1 MKRLIPIAI
10 LVLVLTTG
18 CLRKP
23 EHYESMRNM
32 ETAESVEHE
41 SKEQAKPEDSK
52 PEETTEKPSEENTDS
67 NKPEESTENKTMK
80 VTTDVLNMRSEA
92 STNSSIVTK
101 LKKDDELKV
110 IEETKDDNGTTWV
123 KVDFNGQV
131 GFVSKEFLGE

>member
-23 EHYESMRNM
+23 EHYESMRNT
-32 ETAESVEHE
+32 ETAESVENE
-41 SKEQAKPEDSK
+41 STEQTKPEDSK
-52 PEETTEKPSEENTDS
+52 PEQPAEKPSEENTDS
-67 NKPEESTENKTMK
+67 NKPEEATENKTMK

-101 LKKDDELKV
+101 LKKNDELKV
-110 IEETKDDNGTTWV
+110 IEETKNDDGTTWV

>member
-41 SKEQAKPEDSK
+41 STEQTKPEDSK
-52 PEETTEKPSEENTDS
+52 PEQPAQKPSEENTDS
-67 NKPEESTENKTMK
+67 NKPEESTEKKTMK
-80 VTTDVLNMRSEA
+80 VTADILNLRSEA

>member
-23 EHYESMRNM
+23 EHYESMRNT
-32 ETAESVEHE
+32 EVAESVENE
-41 SKEQAKPEDSK
+41 STEQAKPEDSK
-52 PEETTEKPSEENTDS
+52 PEETTEKPSEENNDS
-67 NKPEESTENKTMK
+67 NKPEESTEKKTMK

-92 STNSSIVTK
+92 STNSDVVTK
-101 LKKDDELKV
+101 LKKNDELKV
-110 IEETKDDNGTTWV
+110 IEETKDDDGATWV

>member
-23 EHYESMRNM
+23 EHYESMRNT
-32 ETAESVEHE
+32 ETAESVENE
-41 SKEQAKPEDSK
+41 STEQTKPEDSK
-52 PEETTEKPSEENTDS
+52 PEQPAEKPSEENTAS
-67 NKPEESTENKTMK
+67 NKPEESTEKKTMK
-80 VTTDVLNMRSEA
+80 VTADILNLRSEA
-92 STNSSIVTK
+92 STNSDIVTK

-110 IEETKDDNGTTWV
+110 IEETKDDDGATWV

>member
-1 MKRLIPIAI
+1 MKRLIPIVI

-23 EHYESMRNM
+23 ERYESMRNT
-32 ETAESVEHE
+32 EITESVEGE
-41 SKEQAKPEDSK
+41 STEQAKPEDSK
-52 PEETTEKPSEENTDS
+52 SEETTEKPSEENTDS
-67 NKPEESTENKTMK
+67 NKPEESTEKTMK
-80 VTTDVLNMRSEA
+80 VTADILNMRSEA
-92 STNSSIVTK
+92 STNSDIVTK

-110 IEETKDDNGTTWV
+110 IEETKDDDGATWV

>member
-23 EHYESMRNM
+23 EHYESMRNT
-32 ETAESVEHE
+32 EVTESVENE
-41 SKEQAKPEDSK
+41 STEQAKPEDSK
-52 PEETTEKPSEENTDS
+52 PEETTEKPSEENADS
-67 NKPEESTENKTMK
+67 NKPEESTEKTMK
-80 VTTDVLNMRSEA
+80 VTADILNMRSEA
-92 STNSSIVTK
+92 STNSDIVTK

-110 IEETKDDNGTTWV
+110 IEETKDDDGATWV

>member
-23 EHYESMRNM
+23 ERYESMRNM
-32 ETAESVEHE
+32 ETAESVENE
-41 SKEQAKPEDSK
+41 STEQTKPEDSK
-52 PEETTEKPSEENTDS
+52 PEQSAEKPSKENTDS
-67 NKPEESTENKTMK
+67 NKPEESTEKKTMK
-80 VTTDVLNMRSEA
+80 VTTDILNLRSEA

>member
-32 ETAESVEHE
+32 DTTESVENE
-41 SKEQAKPEDSK
+41 STEQTKPEDSK
-52 PEETTEKPSEENTDS
+52 PEDTAEKPASENTDS
-67 NKPEESTENKTMK
+67 NKPEESTEKKTMK

-92 STNSSIVTK
+92 STNSDVVTK

>member
-23 EHYESMRNM
+23 ERYESMRNM
-32 ETAESVEHE
+32 ETPESVENE
-41 SKEQAKPEDSK
+41 STEQAKPEDSK
-52 PEETTEKPSEENTDS
+52 PEQPEQKPSEENTDS
-67 NKPEESTENKTMK
+67 NKPEESTEKKTMK
-80 VTTDVLNMRSEA
+80 VTTDILNLRSEA

-123 KVDFNGQV
+123 KVDYNGQV

>member
-23 EHYESMRNM
+23 EHYESMRNT
-32 ETAESVEHE
+32 EVTESVGNE
-41 SKEQAKPEDSK
+41 STEQAKPEDSK

-67 NKPEESTENKTMK
+67 NKPEESTEKTMK

-92 STNSSIVTK
+92 STNSDIVTK
-101 LKKDDELKV
+101 LNKDDELKV
-110 IEETKDDNGTTWV
+110 IEETKDDDGATWV

>member
-23 EHYESMRNM
+23 ERYESMRNM
-32 ETAESVEHE
+32 ETAESVENE
-41 SKEQAKPEDSK
+41 STEQAKPEDSK
-52 PEETTEKPSEENTDS
+52 PEQPEQKPSEENTDS
-67 NKPEESTENKTMK
+67 NKPEESTEKKTMK
-80 VTTDVLNMRSEA
+80 VTTDILNLRSEA

-101 LKKDDELKV
+101 LKKNDELKV
-110 IEETKDDNGTTWV
+110 IEETKNDDGTTWV

>member
-23 EHYESMRNM
+23 EHYESMRNT
-32 ETAESVEHE
+32 EVTESVENE
-41 SKEQAKPEDSK
+41 STEQTKPEDSK

-67 NKPEESTENKTMK
+67 NKPGESTEKTMK

-92 STNSSIVTK
+92 STNSDIVTK

-110 IEETKDDNGTTWV
+110 IEETKDDDGATWV

>member
-23 EHYESMRNM
+23 EHYESMRNT
-32 ETAESVEHE
+32 EVAESVENE
-41 SKEQAKPEDSK
+41 STEQAKPEDSK
-52 PEETTEKPSEENTDS
+52 PEETTEKPASENTDS
-67 NKPEESTENKTMK
+67 NKPEESTEKKTMK
-80 VTTDVLNMRSEA
+80 VTADILNLRSEA

>member
-23 EHYESMRNM
+23 EHYESMRN
-32 ETAESVEHE
+32 TKIAESVEGE
-41 SKEQAKPEDSK
+41 STEQAKPEDSK
-52 PEETTEKPSEENTDS
+52 PEQPAEKPSEENTDS
-67 NKPEESTENKTMK
+67 NKPEESTEKTMK
-80 VTTDVLNMRSEA
+80 VTTDILNLRSEA

-101 LKKDDELKV
+101 LKKNDELKV
-110 IEETKDDNGTTWV
+110 IEETKDDDGVTWV

-131 GFVSKEFLGE
+131 GFASKEFLGE

>member
-23 EHYESMRNM
+23 EHYESMRNT
-32 ETAESVEHE
+32 EVAESVEQE
-41 SKEQAKPEDSK
+41 STEQAKPEDSK
-52 PEETTEKPSEENTDS
+52 PEDTTEKPASENTDS
-67 NKPEESTENKTMK
+67 NKPEESTEKKTMK

-110 IEETKDDNGTTWV
+110 IEETKDGDGATWV

>member
-32 ETAESVEHE
+32 ETAESVENE
-41 SKEQAKPEDSK
+41 STEQAKPEDSK
-52 PEETTEKPSEENTDS
+52 PEQPEQKPSKENTDS
-67 NKPEESTENKTMK
+67 NKPEESTEKKTMK
-80 VTTDVLNMRSEA
+80 VTTDILNLRSEA

>member
-23 EHYESMRNM
+23 EHYESMRNT
-32 ETAESVEHE
+32 EVTESVENE
-41 SKEQAKPEDSK
+41 STEQAKPEDSK
-52 PEETTEKPSEENTDS
+52 PEQPAEKPSEENTDS
-67 NKPEESTENKTMK
+67 NKPEESTEKTMK
-80 VTTDVLNMRSEA
+80 VNADILNLRSEA
-92 STNSSIVTK
+92 STNSDIMTK

-110 IEETKDDNGTTWV
+110 IEETKDDDGATWV

>member
-23 EHYESMRNM
+23 EHYESMRN
-32 ETAESVEHE
+32 TDTQESVEQE
-41 SKEQAKPEDSK
+41 NTDTKKPGDTKKPED
-52 PEETTEKPSEENTDS
+52 TTEKPAEQEDK
-67 NKPEESTENKTMK
+67 KPEEATENKTMK

-92 STNSSIVTK
+92 STKSDIVTK

-110 IEETKDDNGTTWV
+110 LEETKDDNGITWV
-123 KVDFNGQV
+123 KVNFNGQV

>member
-23 EHYESMRNM
+23 EHYESMRNT
-32 ETAESVEHE
+32 ETAESVENE
-41 SKEQAKPEDSK
+41 STEQTKPEDSK
-52 PEETTEKPSEENTDS
+52 PEQPAEKPSEENTDS
-67 NKPEESTENKTMK
+67 NKPEESTEKKTMK

-92 STNSSIVTK
+92 STNSDIVTK

-110 IEETKDDNGTTWV
+110 LEETKDDDGATWV

>member
-23 EHYESMRNM
+23 ERYESMRNM
-32 ETAESVEHE
+32 ETAESVENE
-41 SKEQAKPEDSK
+41 STEQAKPEDSK
-52 PEETTEKPSEENTDS
+52 PEQPEQKPSKENTDS
-67 NKPEESTENKTMK
+67 NKPEESTEKKTMK
-80 VTTDVLNMRSEA
+80 VTTDILNLRSEA

>member
-10 LVLVLTTG
+10 LLLVLTTG
-18 CLRKP
+18 CLRRP
-23 EHYESMRNM
+23 EHYESMRNT
-32 ETAESVEHE
+32 ETTESVENE
-41 SKEQAKPEDSK
+41 STEQAKPEDSK
-52 PEETTEKPSEENTDS
+52 PEDTTEKPASENTDS
-67 NKPEESTENKTMK
+67 NKPEEEDSEKTMK

-110 IEETKDDNGTTWV
+110 IEETKDDDGATWV

>member
-23 EHYESMRNM
+23 EHYESMRNT
-32 ETAESVEHE
+32 EIAEPVEQE
-41 SKEQAKPEDSK
+41 STEQKKPEDSK
-52 PEETTEKPSEENTDS
+52 PEQPAEKPSEENTDS
-67 NKPEESTENKTMK
+67 NKPAESTEKTMK
-80 VTTDVLNMRSEA
+80 VTTDILNMRSEA

-101 LKKDDELKV
+101 LKKNDKLKV
-110 IEETKDDNGTTWV
+110 IEETKNDGGTTWI

>member
-23 EHYESMRNM
+23 ERYESMRNT
-32 ETAESVEHE
+32 ETTESVENE
-41 SKEQAKPEDSK
+41 STEQTKPEDSK

-67 NKPEESTENKTMK
+67 NKPEESTEKTMK

-92 STNSSIVTK
+92 STNSDIVTK

-110 IEETKDDNGTTWV
+110 IEETKDDDGATWV

>member
-23 EHYESMRNM
+23 EHYESMRNT
-32 ETAESVEHE
+32 EVAESAENE
-41 SKEQAKPEDSK
+41 STEQTKPEDSK
-52 PEETTEKPSEENTDS
+52 PEETAEKPSEENNDS
-67 NKPEESTENKTMK
+67 NKPEGSTEKKTMK

-92 STNSSIVTK
+92 STNSDVVTK
-101 LKKDDELKV
+101 LKKNDELKV

>member
-23 EHYESMRNM
+23 ERYESMRNM
-32 ETAESVEHE
+32 ETTESVEHE
-41 SKEQAKPEDSK
+41 STEQAKPEDSK
-52 PEETTEKPSEENTDS
+52 PEQPEQKPSEENTDS
-67 NKPEESTENKTMK
+67 NKPEESTEKKTMK
-80 VTTDVLNMRSEA
+80 VTTDILNLRSEA

>member
-23 EHYESMRNM
+23 EHYESMRNT
-32 ETAESVEHE
+32 ETAESVEGE
-41 SKEQAKPEDSK
+41 STEQTKPEDSK
-52 PEETTEKPSEENTDS
+52 PEQPAEKPSEENTAS
-67 NKPEESTENKTMK
+67 NKPEESTEKKTMK
-80 VTTDVLNMRSEA
+80 VTADILNLRSEA
-92 STNSSIVTK
+92 STNSDIVTK

-110 IEETKDDNGTTWV
+110 IEETKDDDGATWV

>member
-1 MKRLIPIAI
+1 MKRLIPTAI

-23 EHYESMRNM
+23 EHYESMRNT
-32 ETAESVEHE
+32 EVAESAENE
-41 SKEQAKPEDSK
+41 STEQTKPEDSK
-52 PEETTEKPSEENTDS
+52 PEETAEKPSEENNDS
-67 NKPEESTENKTMK
+67 NKPEGSTEKKTMK

-92 STNSSIVTK
+92 STNSDVVTK
-101 LKKDDELKV
+101 LKKNDELKV
-110 IEETKDDNGTTWV
+110 IEETKDSDGATWV

>member
-1 MKRLIPIAI
+1 MKRLIPIAF

-23 EHYESMRNM
+23 EHYESMRNT
-32 ETAESVEHE
+32 EVAESVGNE
-41 SKEQAKPEDSK
+41 STEQAKPEDSK

-67 NKPEESTENKTMK
+67 NKPEESTEKKTMK

-92 STNSSIVTK
+92 STNSDVVTK

-110 IEETKDDNGTTWV
+110 IEETKDDDGATWV

>member
-23 EHYESMRNM
+23 ERYESMRNM
-32 ETAESVEHE
+32 ETTEPVENEST
-41 SKEQAKPEDSK
+41 EQAKPEDSK
-52 PEETTEKPSEENTDS
+52 PEQPEQKPSEENTDS
-67 NKPEESTENKTMK
+67 NKPEESTEKKTMK
-80 VTTDVLNMRSEA
+80 VTTDILNLRSEA

>member
-23 EHYESMRNM
+23 ERYESMRNM
-32 ETAESVEHE
+32 ETAESVENE
-41 SKEQAKPEDSK
+41 STEQAKPEDSK
-52 PEETTEKPSEENTDS
+52 PEQPEQKPSEENTDS
-67 NKPEESTENKTMK
+67 NKPEESTEKKTMK
-80 VTTDVLNMRSEA
+80 VTTDILNLRSEA
-92 STNSSIVTK
+92 ITNSSIVTK

>member
-23 EHYESMRNM
+23 EHYESMRNTEM
-32 ETAESVEHE
+32 TESVENE
-41 SKEQAKPEDSK
+41 STEQTKPEDSK

-67 NKPEESTENKTMK
+67 NKPEESTEKTMK
-80 VTTDVLNMRSEA
+80 VTTDILNMRSEA
-92 STNSSIVTK
+92 STKSSIVTK

-110 IEETKDDNGTTWV
+110 IEETKDDDGTTWV

>member
-23 EHYESMRNM
+23 EHYESMRNT
-32 ETAESVEHE
+32 EVTESVENE
-41 SKEQAKPEDSK
+41 STEQAKSKDSK
-52 PEETTEKPSEENTDS
+52 PEENTDS
-67 NKPEESTENKTMK
+67 NKPEESTEKKTMK

-101 LKKDDELKV
+101 LKKNDELKV
-110 IEETKDDNGTTWV
+110 IEETKNDDGTTWV

>member
-23 EHYESMRNM
+23 EHYESMRNT
-32 ETAESVEHE
+32 EVTESVENE
-41 SKEQAKPEDSK
+41 STEQTKPEDSK
-52 PEETTEKPSEENTDS
+52 PEQPAEKPSEENTDS
-67 NKPEESTENKTMK
+67 NKPEESTEKTMK
-80 VTTDVLNMRSEA
+80 VTADILNMRSEA

-110 IEETKDDNGTTWV
+110 IEETKDDDGATWV

>member
-23 EHYESMRNM
+23 ERYESMRNM
-32 ETAESVEHE
+32 ETTESVEHE
-41 SKEQAKPEDSK
+41 STEQTKPEDSK
-52 PEETTEKPSEENTDS
+52 PEEPAEKPSAENTDS
-67 NKPEESTENKTMK
+67 NKPEESTEKKTMK
-80 VTTDVLNMRSEA
+80 VTTDILNLRSEA

>member
-23 EHYESMRNM
+23 EHYESMRNT
-32 ETAESVEHE
+32 ETAESVENE
-41 SKEQAKPEDSK
+41 STEQTKPEDSK
-52 PEETTEKPSEENTDS
+52 PEQPAEKPSEENTAS
-67 NKPEESTENKTMK
+67 NKPKESTEKKTMK
-80 VTTDVLNMRSEA
+80 VTADILNLRSEA
-92 STNSSIVTK
+92 STNSDIVTK

-110 IEETKDDNGTTWV
+110 IEETKDDDGATWV

>member
-23 EHYESMRNM
+23 ERYESMRNM
-32 ETAESVEHE
+32 KTAESVENE
-41 SKEQAKPEDSK
+41 STEQAKPEDSK
-52 PEETTEKPSEENTDS
+52 PEQPEQKPSEENTDS
-67 NKPEESTENKTMK
+67 NKPEESTEKKTMK

>member
-23 EHYESMRNM
+23 EHYESMRNT
-32 ETAESVEHE
+32 ETAESVENE
-41 SKEQAKPEDSK
+41 STEQTKPEDSK
-52 PEETTEKPSEENTDS
+52 PEQPAEKPSEENTAS
-67 NKPEESTENKTMK
+67 NKPEESTEKKTMK
-80 VTTDVLNMRSEA
+80 VTADILNLRSEA
-92 STNSSIVTK
+92 STNSDIVTK

-110 IEETKDDNGTTWV
+110 IEETKDDYGATWV